1 MAQYKIDMSKGVI
14 FKYVDKNGV
23 TVNAVA
29 LNDEQHSQFY
39 NYGKMFLRILDDDYN
54 FKKTEEGK
62 GIIAVKN
69 GDELIQIGFWD

>member
-1 MAQYKIDMSKGVI
+1 MSKGVI

-23 TVNAVA
+23 TVKAVA
-29 LNDEQHSQFY
+29 LNDEQHSQFFDH
-39 NYGKMFLRILDDDYN
+39 GKVFLRVLDDNYS
-54 FKKTEEGK
+54 FKKTDEGK